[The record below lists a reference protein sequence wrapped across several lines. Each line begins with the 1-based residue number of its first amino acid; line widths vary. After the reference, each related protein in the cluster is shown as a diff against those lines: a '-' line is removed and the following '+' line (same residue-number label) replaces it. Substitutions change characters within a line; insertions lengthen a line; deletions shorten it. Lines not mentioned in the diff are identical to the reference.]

1 MTFPTHDRCLFMLN
15 AFLHLMG
22 YHNEETR
29 VGIQGTLA
37 FSFLLII
44 STNFDF
50 NRQCWPYTGFEHK
63 ETPIAGVSS
72 YSTPS
77 HTLQAWKQIHRCLCM
92 LNAVPHH
99 SSRERDLLQVSQ
111 HARCCPTPF
120 KHRETPTHLSNL
132 HFKQSHTIAQNA
144 RWMCPP
150 QRDMLKKISFL
161 KFFVYNI

>member
-1 MTFPTHDRCLFMLN
+1 
-15 AFLHLMG
+15 MG

-29 VGIQGTLA
+29 AGVQGTLT
-37 FSFLLII
+37 FSFLLLILI
-44 STNFDF
+44 STDNAGPTQALSTK
-50 NRQCWPYTGFEHK
+50 RHPSRMSLHVRHHHTPFEHGDR
-63 ETPIAGVSS
+63 PIMGVSACS
-72 YSTPS
+72 MLF
-77 HTLQAWKQIHRCLCM
+77 HTIRAWKQTHRGCLCM

-99 SSRERDLLQVSQ
+99 SSMERDLLQVSQ